1 MSVRDDDLHVRP
13 GRIRDRGARARPK
26 SFVTQVLQAAQ
37 KAGHVRK
44 GIGSGSSSV
53 RRSAFGRARGVAFA
67 QERLIDSS
75 RRVIVKARVVR
86 HHGRRFRSAPLSA
99 HVAYLKREG
108 VTMDGRN
115 AQMFDG
121 GSDTADDK
129 AFAERCKDDR
139 HHFRLIVSPE
149 DAAEMTDL
157 KAFARDLVAD
167 MERDLGT
174 QLDWIGVD
182 HWNTDNPHVHLLVR
196 GKANDGSDLVISR
209 DYISRGI
216 RARAE
221 QLSTAELG
229 PKSEREVQSAL
240 ERDVAAERWT
250 RLDSA
255 LRRQVD
261 GAGIIDLRPTG
272 SDERDRQIRRLMIG
286 RLQRLERMGLA
297 TNAGSAQ
304 WTLEFDAEATL
315 RALAIRGDIITR
327 MHRAFAERG
336 VERGLADYAV
346 HEKRDTPQIIGRLV
360 GKGLHDELT
369 EEAYVIID
377 GVDGRA
383 HHVRFS
389 DMSSLEHAP
398 PPGGIVELR
407 RVQLQADEPPRVL
420 LATRSDLA
428 IAAQVTAGGAT
439 WLDYQLVARERA
451 SLASNGFGAE
461 VREALQARIE
471 HLTQGGLARR
481 QSQRVIFASD
491 LLNTLGRRELEE
503 TAEQLASQTGLSHR
517 PLAEG
522 DSAAGIYGRRL
533 NLASG
538 RFAMIDDGFGFSLV
552 PWRPALERRL
562 GQRVSGLVNAGGGVD
577 WDFARQ
583 RGLGI

>member
-44 GIGSGSSSV
+44 GIGRGGSSV
-53 RRSAFGRARGVAFA
+53 RHSAFGRGRGVAFA
-67 QERLIDSS
+67 PERLLDSS
-75 RRVIVKARVVR
+75 RRVIVKARIVR

-108 VTMDGRN
+108 VTMDGGN

-121 GSDTADDK
+121 GSDAADDK

-139 HHFRLIVSPE
+139 HHFRFIVSPE
-149 DAAEMTDL
+149 DAVQMSDL
-157 KAFARDLVAD
+157 KAFARDLMAD

-196 GKANDGSDLVISR
+196 GKANDGNDLVISR
-209 DYISRGI
+209 DYVSRGI

-240 ERDVAAERWT
+240 ERDVEAERWT
-250 RLDSA
+250 KLDSA
-255 LRRQVD
+255 LRRHAD
-261 GAGIIDLRPTG
+261 DTGLIDLRPTG
-272 SDERDRQIRRLMIG
+272 SNERDPQIRQLMIG
-286 RLQRLERMGLA
+286 RMQRLERMGLA
-297 TNAGSAQ
+297 TSAGPAQ
-304 WTLEFDAEATL
+304 WTLEFDAEASL
-315 RALAIRGDIITR
+315 RALAVRGDIITR

-336 VERGLADYAV
+336 VERGLADYAI
-346 HEKRDTPQIIGRLV
+346 HEQRDTPQILGRLV

-369 EEAYVIID
+369 EEAFIIID

-389 DMSSLEHAP
+389 DMRSLEHAP
-398 PPGGIVELR
+398 PAGGIVELR
-407 RVQLQADEPPRVL
+407 RVQLQADEPPRMV

-439 WLDYQLVARERA
+439 WLDYQLVARERTT
-451 SLASNGFGAE
+451 LASGGFGAE
-461 VREALQARIE
+461 VREALEARIE
-471 HLTQGGLARR
+471 HLAREGLARR
-481 QSQRVIFASD
+481 QGQRVIFASD
-491 LLNTLGRRELEE
+491 LLNSLKRRELHE
-503 TAEQLASQTGLSHR
+503 TAERLASQTGLLHR

-522 DSAAGIYGRRL
+522 DSAAGIYSRRL

-538 RFAMIDDGFGFSLV
+538 RFAMIDDGLGFSLV

-562 GQRVSGLVNAGGGVD
+562 GQHVSGLVNAAGGVD

>member
-1 MSVRDDDLHVRP
+1 
-13 GRIRDRGARARPK
+13 
-26 SFVTQVLQAAQ
+26 
-37 KAGHVRK
+37 
-44 GIGSGSSSV
+44 
-53 RRSAFGRARGVAFA
+53 VAFA
-67 QERLIDSS
+67 QERLLDSS

-129 AFAERCKDDR
+129 AFAQRCKDDR
-139 HHFRLIVSPE
+139 HHFRFIVSPE
-149 DAAEMTDL
+149 DAAEMSDL

-174 QLDWIGVD
+174 QLGWIGVD

-196 GKANDGSDLVISR
+196 GKANDGNDLVISR

-240 ERDVAAERWT
+240 ECDVGAERWT

-255 LRRQVD
+255 LRRQAD
-261 GAGIIDLRPTG
+261 DAGIINLRPAG
-272 SDERDRQIRRLMIG
+272 GNEPDRQIRRLMIA
-286 RLQRLERMGLA
+286 RLQRLEQMGLA
-297 TNAGSAQ
+297 TSAGPAQ
-304 WTLEFDAEATL
+304 WTLEVDAEATL
-315 RALAIRGDIITR
+315 RALAIRGDIITT
-327 MHRAFAERG
+327 MHRALAERG
-336 VERGLADYAV
+336 VGRGVADYAI
-346 HEKRDTPQIIGRLV
+346 HEKRDTPQIVGRLV

-369 EEAYVIID
+369 EEAYIIID

-407 RVQLQADEPPRVL
+407 RVQLQADAPPRVL

-439 WLDYQLVARERA
+439 WLDYQLVARERTT
-451 SLASNGFGAE
+451 LASTGFGAE
-461 VREALQARIE
+461 VREALEARIE
-471 HLTQGGLARR
+471 HLTQEGLARR
-481 QSQRVIFASD
+481 QGQRAIFASD
-491 LLNTLGRRELEE
+491 LLGALTRRELHEA
-503 TAEQLASQTGLSHR
+503 AERLSSQTGLSHR

-522 DSAAGIYGRRL
+522 DSAAGIYSRRL

-538 RFAMIDDGFGFSLV
+538 RFAMIDDGLGFSLV

-562 GQRVSGLVNAGGGVD
+562 GQHVSGLVNASGGID